1 MSLLDFDL
9 MKDEE
14 ENLEIVAALQSS
26 QEGEKQ
32 YEQLCVK
39 RNEFLNMVIN
49 SHSPNEQIVIELSF
63 MCMQGKEGITLND
76 FQCNFQ
82 I

>member
-1 MSLLDFDL
+1 MFYFFTRKQALVSLLDFDL

-32 YEQLCVK
+32 YEQLCLK
-39 RNEFLNMVIN
+39 KKEFLDMVNCNN
-49 SHSPNEQIVIELSF
+49 SN
-63 MCMQGKEGITLND
+63 
-76 FQCNFQ
+76 
-82 I
+82 

>member
-26 QEGEKQ
+26 QEGEQQ

-39 RNEFLNMVIN
+39 RKEFLNMV
-49 SHSPNEQIVIELSF
+49 SSFSSNENRQI
-63 MCMQGKEGITLND
+63 TN
-76 FQCNFQ
+76 NRRYH
-82 I
+82 

>member
-39 RNEFLNMVIN
+39 RKEFLNMVN
-49 SHSPNEQIVIELSF
+49 HLHFFSSN
-63 MCMQGKEGITLND
+63 G
-76 FQCNFQ
+76 
-82 I
+82 

>member
-26 QEGEKQ
+26 QEGEQQ

-39 RNEFLNMVIN
+39 RKEFLNMV
-49 SHSPNEQIVIELSF
+49 SLSL
-63 MCMQGKEGITLND
+63 IH
-76 FQCNFQ
+76 